1 MAWVGWSFP
10 PAEVGITLNNPPAQ
24 TQGATFP
31 GVSAAETGKAG
42 SDAPVSTGAALSALD
57 PVFRENPHDLLDDLR
72 HRDPVHQDRV
82 FDRVVLTRAKD
93 IGALLNDRT
102 LAADPRKSRMGSF
115 SRLQLGVD
123 ERFVPT
129 MLHMDNPDHKRL
141 RNLVSKAFSQRAV
154 EAMRPRVAD
163 VAAGLLDGITTGTAF
178 DLMEAFAKPL
188 PTVVIAVML
197 GIDPADQ
204 YDFKCWSDTQTLL
217 FNPMRTAEQQAK
229 LRWGEGE
236 LTRYLSGAV
245 AKRRRDRGE
254 DLISSLIAAEE
265 DGEHLDE
272 AEIVNVCRLLLAAGN
287 VTTTDLIGNG
297 VFALLRHPKELAKLQ
312 ARPELIGAVV
322 EEVLRY
328 DSPVVQASRQTTAS
342 GHIGGCPVDAGQ
354 SVTAMLSA
362 ANHDPDIHHNPHS
375 FDIERN
381 DKRHFS
387 FGGGA
392 HFCLG
397 APLARV
403 EGQVAI
409 SALFQRFPNLRL
421 ASGYTH
427 VHKATPS
434 LCGLES
440 LWVEAL

>member
-1 MAWVGWSFP
+1 MAWVGWIFP
-10 PAEVGITLNNPPAQ
+10 PAEIGVTLNNPPAQ
-24 TQGATFP
+24 TKAAPFT
-31 GVSAAETGKAG
+31 GVSATETGKAG
-42 SDAPVSTGAALSALD
+42 SDVPVPTGPALSALD
-57 PVFRENPHDLLDDLR
+57 PVFREGQHDVLDDLR

-82 FDRVVLTRAKD
+82 FDRVVLTRGKD

-102 LAADPRKSRMGSF
+102 VASDPRKSRMGSF

-141 RNLVSKAFSQRAV
+141 RSLVSKAFSQRAV

-163 VAAGLLDGITTGTAF
+163 VAARLLDGIAPGAAF

-197 GIDPADQ
+197 GIDAADQ
-204 YDFKCWSDTQTLL
+204 HDFKRWSDTQTLI
-217 FNPMRTAEQQAK
+217 FNPMRTAEQQAR
-229 LRWGEGE
+229 LQWGETE
-236 LTRYLSGAV
+236 LSRYLSGAV

-272 AEIVNVCRLLLAAGN
+272 AEIVNVCRLLLVAGN

-297 VFALLRHPKELAKLQ
+297 VFALLSHPEELAKLQ
-312 ARPELIGAVV
+312 ARPELIGATV

-328 DSPVVQASRQTTAS
+328 DSPVVQAARQMTAS

-354 SVTAMLSA
+354 SVVAMLSA
-362 ANHDPDIHHNPHS
+362 ANHDPDIHRDPHS

-409 SALFQRFPNLRL
+409 SALFQRFPKLRL
-421 ASGYTH
+421 APGYTPA
-427 VHKATPS
+427 HKATPS
-434 LCGLES
+434 LNGLES
-440 LWVEAL
+440 LWVESL